1 MKWNACV
8 WKETCLKIRIMLIN
22 PAEERFRT
30 AKVSGFEIALP
41 VAGIRPARCGSLGES
56 Q

>member
-1 MKWNACV
+1 M
-8 WKETCLKIRIMLIN
+8 RIN
-22 PAEERFRT
+22 PAEERLRT

-41 VAGIRPARCGSLGES
+41 VAGIRPAGCGSLGEG